1 MIRRLWLSL
10 IGGIFFSQG
19 IAETTMNLGSPIPA
33 LSAKDQEGQLINLPD
48 YGKQGFLLVFFY
60 PKANTPGCTAQ
71 ACSLRDSSADL
82 TKRGVKILG
91 ISADQVSSQKEFTT
105 DHKLPYPLLADSEN
119 KIIQAF
125 GVGGLFGFAQRSAFL
140 FRDGKL
146 VWRDPK
152 GSTKDQA
159 KVVLDQ
165 LDTLS
170 AK

>member
-1 MIRRLWLSL
+1 MIRRLGMGL
-10 IGGIFFSQG
+10 ISGLFLSQG
-19 IAETTMNLGSPIPA
+19 MAETTMNLGSPIPA

-91 ISADQVSSQKEFTT
+91 ISADQVSSQKEFAT

>member
-1 MIRRLWLSL
+1 MGIGL
-10 IGGIFFSQG
+10 ISGLFLSQG

-71 ACSLRDSSADL
+71 ACSLRDSNADL

-91 ISADQVSSQKEFTT
+91 ISADQVSSQKEFAT

-165 LDTLS
+165 LDSLS
-170 AK
+170 TK

>member
-1 MIRRLWLSL
+1 VIRRFWLSL
-10 IGGIFFSQG
+10 IGGLFFSQG

-33 LSAKDQEGQLINLPD
+33 FSAKDQEGQLINLPD

-91 ISADQVSSQKEFTT
+91 ISADQVSSQKEFAT
-105 DHKLPYPLLADSEN
+105 DQKLPYPLLADSEN

>member
-1 MIRRLWLSL
+1 VIRRLGIGL
-10 IGGIFFSQG
+10 ISGLFLSQG

-71 ACSLRDSSADL
+71 ACSLRDSNADL

-91 ISADQVSSQKEFTT
+91 ISADQVSSQKEFAT

-165 LDTLS
+165 LDSLS
-170 AK
+170 VK

>member
-1 MIRRLWLSL
+1 MGL
-10 IGGIFFSQG
+10 ISGLFLSQG

-91 ISADQVSSQKEFTT
+91 ISADQVSSQKEFAT
-105 DHKLPYPLLADSEN
+105 DHKLPYSLLADSEN

-165 LDTLS
+165 LDSLS

>member
-1 MIRRLWLSL
+1 MIRRFWLSL
-10 IGGIFFSQG
+10 IGGLFFSQG
-19 IAETTMNLGSPIPA
+19 IAETSMNLGSPIPA

-91 ISADQVSSQKEFTT
+91 ISADQVSSQKDFTT

-152 GSTKDQA
+152 GSTKDQG

>member
-1 MIRRLWLSL
+1 
-10 IGGIFFSQG
+10 
-19 IAETTMNLGSPIPA
+19 
-33 LSAKDQEGQLINLPD
+33 
-48 YGKQGFLLVFFY
+48 
-60 PKANTPGCTAQ
+60 
-71 ACSLRDSSADL
+71 
-82 TKRGVKILG
+82 VKILG
-91 ISADQVSSQKEFTT
+91 ISADQVSSQKEFAT

>member
-1 MIRRLWLSL
+1 VIRRLGIGL
-10 IGGIFFSQG
+10 ISGLFLSQG

-91 ISADQVSSQKEFTT
+91 ISADQVSSQKEFAT

-165 LDTLS
+165 LDSLS

>member
-1 MIRRLWLSL
+1 
-10 IGGIFFSQG
+10 
-19 IAETTMNLGSPIPA
+19 MNLGSPIPA
-33 LSAKDQEGQLINLPD
+33 LSAKDQEGQLINLPE

-71 ACSLRDSSADL
+71 ACSLRDSGSAL
-82 TKRGVKILG
+82 TQRGVKILG
-91 ISADQVSSQKEFTT
+91 VSADQVSSQKEFAT
-105 DHKLPYPLLADSEN
+105 DQKLPYPLLADSEN

-152 GSTKDQA
+152 GSTKDQG

-165 LDTLS
+165 LDSLS

>member
-1 MIRRLWLSL
+1 VIRRLGIGL
-10 IGGIFFSQG
+10 ISGLFLSQG
-19 IAETTMNLGSPIPA
+19 MAETTMNLGSPIPA

-71 ACSLRDSSADL
+71 ACSLRDSNADL

-91 ISADQVSSQKEFTT
+91 ISADQVSSQKEFAT

-165 LDTLS
+165 LDSLS

>member
-1 MIRRLWLSL
+1 MIRRFWLSL
-10 IGGIFFSQG
+10 IGGLFFSPG
-19 IAETTMNLGSPIPA
+19 LAETSLHLGSPIPA
-33 LSAKDQEGQLINLPD
+33 LSAKDQEGQLINLPE
-48 YGKQGFLLVFFY
+48 YGKEGFLLVFFY

>member
-1 MIRRLWLSL
+1 VIRRFWLSL
-10 IGGIFFSQG
+10 IGGLFFSQG

-71 ACSLRDSSADL
+71 ACSLRDSSEEL

-91 ISADQVSSQKEFTT
+91 ISADQVSSQKEFAT

>member
-1 MIRRLWLSL
+1 
-10 IGGIFFSQG
+10 
-19 IAETTMNLGSPIPA
+19 MNLGSPIPA
-33 LSAKDQEGQLINLPD
+33 LSAKDQEGQLINLPE

-71 ACSLRDSSADL
+71 ACSLRDSSSAL
-82 TKRGVKILG
+82 TQRGVKILG
-91 ISADQVSSQKEFTT
+91 VSADQVSSQKEFAT
-105 DHKLPYPLLADSEN
+105 DQKLPYPLLADSEN

-152 GSTKDQA
+152 GSTKDQG

-165 LDTLS
+165 LDSLS

>member
-33 LSAKDQEGQLINLPD
+33 LSAKDQESQLINLPD

-91 ISADQVSSQKEFTT
+91 ISADQVSSQKEFAT

>member
-1 MIRRLWLSL
+1 VIRRFWLSL
-10 IGGIFFSQG
+10 IGGLFFSQG

-91 ISADQVSSQKEFTT
+91 ISADQVSSQKEFAT
-105 DHKLPYPLLADSEN
+105 DHKLPYPLLPDSEN
-119 KIIQAF
+119 KIIRAF

>member
-91 ISADQVSSQKEFTT
+91 ISADQVSSQKEFAT
-105 DHKLPYPLLADSEN
+105 DQKLPYPLLADSEN

>member
-1 MIRRLWLSL
+1 VIRRLGIGL
-10 IGGIFFSQG
+10 ISGLFFSQG

-33 LSAKDQEGQLINLPD
+33 LSAKDQEAQLINLPD

-91 ISADQVSSQKEFTT
+91 ISADQVSSQKEFAT
-105 DHKLPYPLLADSEN
+105 DHKLPYPLLADTEN

-165 LDTLS
+165 LDSLS

>member
-1 MIRRLWLSL
+1 MGIGL
-10 IGGIFFSQG
+10 ISGLFLSQG

-71 ACSLRDSSADL
+71 ACSLRDSNADL

-91 ISADQVSSQKEFTT
+91 ISADQISSQKEFAT

-165 LDTLS
+165 LDSLS

>member
-1 MIRRLWLSL
+1 MGIGL
-10 IGGIFFSQG
+10 ISGLFLSQG

-91 ISADQVSSQKEFTT
+91 ISADQVPSQKEFAT

-165 LDTLS
+165 LDSLS